1 MQWYD
6 HLIVGPEAAR
16 RRYAILQGI
25 RRGKP
30 GKGVHV
36 LVPSET
42 SRHILDILPAEELT
56 KPYYAARENL
66 MIFGVAADYDEA
78 VELAASVVH
87 TLYRKTGTTD
97 LRLLLGDTEN
107 GL

>member
-6 HLIVGPEAAR
+6 HLIMGPVAAR
-16 RRYAILQGI
+16 RRFAILQSI

-30 GKGVHV
+30 GKDVHV

-42 SRHILDILPAEELT
+42 PRHILDILPAAELT
-56 KPYYAARENL
+56 KPYYEARKDL

-78 VELAASVVH
+78 VELAASIIH
-87 TLYRKTGTTD
+87 TLHSRTGTTD
-97 LRLLLGDTEN
+97 LGLLLGDTEN
-107 GL
+107 DV